1 MHVRFKPEGGVAHFP
16 GLSEPVTIDSDEL
29 PEEEATE
36 LKRRVEEARF
46 FDLPAQPGE
55 PLRGAAD
62 YRRYTVTVEEGGRS
76 HTVRLADPIEDP
88 DLQRLISALDAK
100 TKSLRRARWAHPEQ
114 SSGQTD

>member
-1 MHVRFKPEGGVAHFP
+1 MRVRFKTEGGVAHFP

-29 PEEEATE
+29 PEEEAIE
-36 LKRRVEEARF
+36 LKRRIEEA
-46 FDLPAQPGE
+46 PGE

-100 TKSLRRARWAHPEQ
+100 AKSLRRARWAHPEQ